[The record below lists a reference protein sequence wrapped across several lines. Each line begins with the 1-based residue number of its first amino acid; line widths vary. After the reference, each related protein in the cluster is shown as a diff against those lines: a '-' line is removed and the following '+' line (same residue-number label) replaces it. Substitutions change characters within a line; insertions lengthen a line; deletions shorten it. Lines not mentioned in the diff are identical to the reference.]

1 MSAYDLEQVVIR
13 AGEDSI
19 DGLDSLPTE
28 FEEIVTKTFE
38 TGKIVE
44 PPERMTDP
52 PKKPK
57 KARVK
62 KPAVEVDEVADAL
75 DAIENNSAKGV
86 PIAVHIEAAKGDRP
100 VEPISATASAPKP
113 KKSRAKKRPIP
124 EVDASSEDE
133 AEYIPKKSR
142 SRSVPFKE
150 ATGPV

>member
-1 MSAYDLEQVVIR
+1 MSAYDLEQAVIR

-19 DGLDSLPTE
+19 DGLDSLPAE

-44 PPERMTDP
+44 PPERTTEP

-62 KPAVEVDEVADAL
+62 KPAVGVEEVADAP
-75 DAIENNSAKGV
+75 DAIEDNSLKGV
-86 PIAVHIEAAKGDRP
+86 PVAVKIEEAKVDRP
-100 VEPISATASAPKP
+100 VEAISATASAPKR
-113 KKSRAKKRPIP
+113 KKSRARKRPIQ

-150 ATGPV
+150 AVGPA

>member
-19 DGLDSLPTE
+19 DGLDSLPAE

-62 KPAVEVDEVADAL
+62 KPVVEVEEVADAP

-86 PIAVHIEAAKGDRP
+86 PIAVHIEEAKGDRP

-150 ATGPV
+150 AIGPV